1 MNRHDGDN
9 FVYVLQNAA
18 EKAIDSPKAIG
29 DHGVLVTWLPERLV
43 GLYRA
48 LVQQWRPFVHAKML
62 KYSTEAV
69 DFREE
74 YWTAFPFICEYA
86 FVFGMC
92 QLKEHLPKWNIPLT
106 GFPNIDTKD
115 SALEQ
120 LEFYQKHLKFLMNT
134 KKYLQNKVTESLNAP
149 KYKLYASPKGIN
161 DLTGPQEVAL
171 LSQLLE
177 EFEFSGSQYNFRY
190 QFTRG
195 LLYFLQ
201 DNYLAAGKH
210 LKQAQQLY
218 TTYDLGSSD
227 HFAHYVAPCSARES
241 LVEDSFSSTTQYSWA
256 PRDMIC
262 GAVPKELINHFT
274 LKKINRPYFYC
285 PTDADASKQEAV
297 GPNFEDV
304 LDQISKENLAL
315 NNLGTTLLQC
325 CHLGLTLPN
334 FTNTLCSST
343 DLVLKDF
350 FFAQDPESDLE
361 FFNNIYCSHFAP
373 QQNMFLLHR
382 ALLDTAKKYVS
393 SFMFFA
399 MSPRLLERYIAQ
411 TADELL
417 TEHTFQ
423 YSADGHLFVGSCE
436 SLLGELLQERIF
448 YNKHLSFWHLQEGFA
463 MHEKLISE
471 LVQVLRSYKVYIPKA
486 VPSVSTGQYQK
497 LINWEQW
504 PQMLE
509 LPANGADAKN
519 KAASKSS
526 VSEEPNLEFVPAE
539 LQVILLYNRIL
550 MTSSELLVNMTAYPR
565 RMEYEVNAWIH
576 RYVHQRIKQQQT
588 LQPKTKQKGAKDTN
602 SEPPISLLTELDQ
615 PLIPAKH
622 LEQEGQVLFVPVK
635 PKVLLEHKQKGTLPE
650 YQSLDFTP
658 LQLDSFHR
666 GELFGA
672 DHVTAAM
679 TITGKGKAASNAAG
693 TELLDAGKIT
703 KNVIAA
709 KVNAA
714 IEANQA
720 AGAEALSSR
729 YDIYF
734 GGEFKPFDFEMDAN
748 SKTIADYLPR
758 FLCSFLGKS
767 WVEQHFHEA
776 KVLAKGAFGARLTK
790 EPVQILTLTKSNS
803 DLLTIDWSRPFVV
816 KVKDLPKL
824 RYAYSWQRFFGA
836 SASCDLFYRY
846 TLHSYV
852 WPEDSAQQEE
862 EVSCFVSSSEQ
873 KTALRKAS
881 KQAQMEDLLCEPAR
895 RSPLSQTDYQQVIAK
910 YPLREDV
917 YYGRTACYQLLS
929 EYYQGNQVVEL
940 DSDTLN
946 SNMSRLL
953 QMHANAGF
961 IYVDLAQLQQ
971 KPQGAANSA
980 VEAGSVAKVTKG
992 RGRKAAA
999 KASPEVASASA
1010 GTTAASTKTNNGS
1023 IAGDVD
1029 LSVELL
1035 SQAQQIWDRI
1045 QGPQSKPAKRS
1056 AKATKT
1062 TAAEA
1067 SSYSDEVRNM
1077 AYALSFLKDLG
1088 TELKAKLDLEVDV
1101 IGYALGHKYLYLD
1114 LLIWDWHKF
1123 LEQATD
1129 LSQSPLIR
1137 RYGVTELNFHS
1148 FVRESDNLPLTIKA

>member
-1 MNRHDGDN
+1 
-9 FVYVLQNAA
+9 
-18 EKAIDSPKAIG
+18 
-29 DHGVLVTWLPERLV
+29 
-43 GLYRA
+43 
-48 LVQQWRPFVHAKML
+48 
-62 KYSTEAV
+62 
-69 DFREE
+69 
-74 YWTAFPFICEYA
+74 
-86 FVFGMC
+86 
-92 QLKEHLPKWNIPLT
+92 
-106 GFPNIDTKD
+106 
-115 SALEQ
+115 
-120 LEFYQKHLKFLMNT
+120 MNT
-134 KKYLQNKVTESLNAP
+134 KKYLQNKVTETLNAP
-149 KYKLYASPKGIN
+149 KYKLYANPKGIN

-177 EFEFSGSQYNFRY
+177 EVEFSGSQYNFRY

-218 TTYDLGSSD
+218 TTYDLGNSD

-241 LVEDSFSSTTQYSWA
+241 LVEASFSSKTQYNWA

-285 PTDADASKQEAV
+285 STDADASKQEAV

-334 FTNTLCSST
+334 FTNTLCSNT

-350 FFAQDPESDLE
+350 FIAQDPESDPD
-361 FFNNIYCSHFAP
+361 FFNNIYRKHFSP
-373 QQNMFLLHR
+373 QQNMFLLNR
-382 ALLDTAKKYVS
+382 SLIDSAKRYVS
-393 SFMFFA
+393 SLMFFA
-399 MSPRLLERYIAQ
+399 MAPRFLERHIAQ

-417 TEHTFQ
+417 TNNTFPH
-423 YSADGHLFVGSCE
+423 SVDGHLFVGDCE
-436 SLLGELLQERIF
+436 SLLGELLQERVF
-448 YNKHLSFWHLQEGFA
+448 YDKHLSFWHLQEGLA
-463 MHEKLISE
+463 AQDKHISQIAQLME
-471 LVQVLRSYKVYIPKA
+471 SYSVYLPKA
-486 VPSVSTGQYQK
+486 VPSVSADQYQK

-509 LPANGADAKN
+509 LPAKVAGAKN

-526 VSEEPNLEFVPAE
+526 ASEEPNQKFVPAE
-539 LQVILLYNRIL
+539 VQIILTCNRVLLI
-550 MTSSELLVNMTAYPR
+550 TRELLVNMTAYPR
-565 RMEYEVNAWIH
+565 RMDYEINAWIN
-576 RYVHQRIKQQQT
+576 RYVHLRIQQQQA
-588 LQPKTKQKGAKDTN
+588 LQLKTKPKGAKGAN

-615 PLIPAKH
+615 PLIPAKY
-622 LEQEGQVLFVPVK
+622 LEQAGQVLFVPVK

-650 YQSLDFTP
+650 YQSLGFTP
-658 LQLDSFHR
+658 LQLDGFHR
-666 GELFGA
+666 GELFGV

-709 KVNAA
+709 KVNAT

-734 GGEFKPFDFEMDAN
+734 GGEFKPFDFELDAN

-776 KVLAKGAFGARLTK
+776 KVLAKGAFGARLIK

-852 WPEDSAQQEE
+852 WPEEPAQQE

-873 KTALRKAS
+873 KTTLRKAS
-881 KQAQMEDLLCEPAR
+881 KQAQMEDLLCDPAR

-971 KPQGAANSA
+971 KPQGAASSA
-980 VEAGSVAKVTKG
+980 HGASTDAKVTKG

-999 KASPEVASASA
+999 KDSPEVASASA
-1010 GTTAASTKTNNGS
+1010 GTTAASTKTNIGS

-1029 LSVELL
+1029 LSAELL
-1035 SQAQQIWDRI
+1035 LQAQQIWDRV

-1067 SSYSDEVRNM
+1067 SLYSDEVRNM

-1088 TELKAKLDLEVDV
+1088 AELKTKLDLEVDV

-1114 LLIWDWHKF
+1114 LLIWDWDKF